1 MSSTASAH
9 APSNDHAHGKHDHAL
24 PLWGLFLA
32 LLAFTAAEVGLFE
45 VWHRTQQFNA
55 AGEVTW
61 QLMPKFAMVLVIF
74 LFTIPKAIIVL
85 VYFMHIKF
93 EKWLVVLL
101 AILPFGFAGIAV
113 LPTLIDIKTLK
124 ADNKTYNF
132 DPKLPSYSP
141 IGGHGGEHKD
151 AHGEKKEKPAP
162 PAPKEETY

>member
-1 MSSTASAH
+1 MSTA
-9 APSNDHAHGKHDHAL
+9 APTHSTQDHSHGKHDHAL

-45 VWHRTQQFNA
+45 VWHRTQEVNA

-61 QLMPKFAMVLVIF
+61 QLMPKFAMVLIIF
-74 LFTIPKAIIVL
+74 LFTIPKAVIVL

-101 AILPFGFAGIAV
+101 ALLPFGFAAIAV
-113 LPTLIDIKTLK
+113 LPTLTDIRTLK
-124 ADNKTYNF
+124 GDQKTYNF
-132 DPKLPSYSP
+132 DPHLGSYNP
-141 IGGHGGEHKD
+141 NAHGG

-162 PAPKEETY
+162 PAPKEEVY